1 MRAAIQ
7 FCRVEDPSFRSSVTS
22 MERRFQE
29 GARLIGAPLEAVEVP
44 FEGKSLA
51 GYYLCGPSDGKSE
64 RPTLLMV
71 GGGDTFREDL
81 FYFAGLPS
89 WKRGYDCLMVDLP
102 GQGMMPDRGFNFRVD
117 MYAPQKACL
126 DYLAERR
133 GGEIGRLAVYGVSG
147 GGYVSAQLA
156 AADRRVS
163 AWIAATPIYDMGMIF
178 RKEFG
183 AAMRA
188 PGWLLD
194 AAMKAAG
201 RINRVAEV
209 NLGKYAWQ
217 FGTADFKSAFEGA
230 IREAVAVDLRR
241 ITCPSLF
248 LVSEGEGIELKRQA
262 TAARDTL
269 ARKGVDA
276 RLVDFTVAE
285 GADAH
290 CEINNLRLAHARIF
304 DWLDSVFS
312 VARPDPRLLA

>member
-1 MRAAIQ
+1 
-7 FCRVEDPSFRSSVTS
+7 
-22 MERRFQE
+22 
-29 GARLIGAPLEAVEVP
+29 
-44 FEGKSLA
+44 
-51 GYYLCGPSDGKSE
+51 
-64 RPTLLMV
+64 MV

-102 GQGMMPDRGFNFRVD
+102 GQGMMPDRGFTFRVD

-147 GGYVSAQLA
+147 GGYFSAQLA

-163 AWIAATPIYDMGMIF
+163 AWIAATPIYDVGMVF

-194 AAMKAAG
+194 AALKTAG

-230 IREAVAVDLRR
+230 IREAVAVDLGG

-269 ARKGVDA
+269 ARNGVDA
-276 RLVDFTVAE
+276 RLADFTVAE

-290 CEINNLRLAHARIF
+290 CELNNLRLAHLRIF
-304 DWLDSVFS
+304 DWLDSIFS
-312 VARPDPRLLA
+312 VAQPDPRLLA